1 MGTVTWKLTTTALS
15 ANRLR
20 FARMRVSV
28 WGGGRMFASTA
39 GACLVGKTDIGKS
52 SDFVENGWEPQSVKE
67 GGSLLY
73 WRENHAGSRASM
85 VLPIIQ
91 H

>member
-1 MGTVTWKLTTTALS
+1 MGTVTWKLTSTALS

-39 GACLVGKTDIGKS
+39 GACLVGKTDLGKA
-52 SDFVENGWEPQSVKE
+52 PT
-67 GGSLLY
+67 L
-73 WRENHAGSRASM
+73 
-85 VLPIIQ
+85 
-91 H
+91 